1 MSDNTEIDD
10 LPLDEDIEAVDE
22 LAEPEAVLSDAETK
36 PRKCF
41 GAPALM
47 TSAFLSSVIGGGVVW
62 LASQYYAP
70 KAADMTPLQTRLETL
85 SNDVAALNA
94 ENEKLKTS
102 VSSLENAPKS
112 MDVSGDVSAP
122 IDLKPIEIRLA
133 ALEGAKPTEID
144 PELVT
149 RLEALQSSG
158 SEALDLSDI
167 LSRLDDI
174 EKTASEKPDLPDVTG
189 AELTEL
195 TARLDA
201 LENRPVSL
209 QPVATLTAVSMPV
222 SNAAV
227 PVEFPTDMVLASLP
241 KEGGWF
247 ERSLKK
253 HISVQSEENPRY
265 LVELIQ
271 KNIETDDL
279 DGARA
284 AFDKL
289 PPEAK
294 AAAQAWRDSLKN

>member
-1 MSDNTEIDD
+1 MSDNTEIDE
-10 LPLDEDIEAVDE
+10 LPLDEGIEAVDE

-36 PRKCF
+36 PRKRF

-102 VSSLENAPKS
+102 VSSLENAPKA
-112 MDVSGDVSAP
+112 MDAFEAV
-122 IDLKPIEIRLA
+122 DLTPIETRLT
-133 ALEGAKPTEID
+133 ALEDAKPTEID

-167 LSRLDDI
+167 LSRLDNV
-174 EKTASEKPDLPDVTG
+174 EKMASENPDLPDVAG

-222 SNAAV
+222 SNAVV
-227 PVEFPTDMVLASLP
+227 PIEFPTDMVLASLP
-241 KEGGWF
+241 KEGGWL

-271 KNIETDDL
+271 KNIEAEDL